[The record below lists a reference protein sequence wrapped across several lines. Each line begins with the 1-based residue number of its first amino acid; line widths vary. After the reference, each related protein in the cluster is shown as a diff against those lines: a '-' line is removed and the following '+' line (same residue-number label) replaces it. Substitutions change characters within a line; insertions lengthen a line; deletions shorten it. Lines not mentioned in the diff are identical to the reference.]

1 MSVTIDGTD
10 TPIQDVD
17 VTLTDT
23 TDSDVTFTGKTGS
36 AGGCTL
42 SNVTVGSYTVTAEA
56 EGYTDYEDTLTVT
69 AETDTLEIEMTVKTQ
84 EEENTPGGG

>member
-36 AGGCTL
+36 AKLDNYYVHHKNKNEHDNSATNL
-42 SNVTVGSYTVTAEA
+42 ILIPYGSKSIMS
-56 EGYTDYEDTLTVT
+56 D
-69 AETDTLEIEMTVKTQ
+69 
-84 EEENTPGGG
+84 